1 MEINSKVH
9 LRVWECSAGSEVKLV
24 LWWFKM
30 IELCLRQIDF
40 GAEHRRV
47 VKVLLA
53 VIPALSSL
61 GEDKSTAG
69 LLGAIGFGR
78 KSALSH
84 RWRHTC
90 HMTRVTAHL
99 SHRWQHTCHTG
110 DITPVIQVMSH
121 LSHRCDITSVTQVM
135 SHLYMGDVTPVT
147 WVMSHLWHGWQ
158 HTCDVTRVTW
168 VMINAGLIYT
178 VSTKK
183 RPLSMFKNLKN

>member
-110 DITPVIQVMSH
+110 DVTP
-121 LSHRCDITSVTQVM
+121 VTQVW
-135 SHLYMGDVTPVT
+135 HHICHTGDVTPVHGWCHTCDMGNVTPVT
-147 WVMSHLWHGWQ
+147 WVTAHLWR
-158 HTCDVTRVTW
+158 HTGDMSDDKCWTYLHCVHEKTPPEHV
-168 VMINAGLIYT
+168 
-178 VSTKK
+178 
-183 RPLSMFKNLKN
+183 